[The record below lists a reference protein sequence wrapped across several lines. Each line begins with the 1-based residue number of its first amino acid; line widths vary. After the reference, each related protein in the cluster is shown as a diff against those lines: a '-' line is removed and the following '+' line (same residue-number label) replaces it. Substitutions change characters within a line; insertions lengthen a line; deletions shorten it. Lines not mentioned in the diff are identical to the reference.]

1 MIKNVL
7 VIGGAGKSGRRVV
20 EKLKSNEINVCST
33 VRDLKNVTADELLF
47 SWEDT
52 SNWSAV
58 LQGQDAVFIVHPDT
72 STPEAQNQIKALAV
86 YAKSA
91 AVKKLVLLSGR
102 GQESVLACEDKIKN
116 SGLRWTIVRSAW
128 FNQNF
133 TEGHFSYGIQNGE
146 VVFMADDAKEPFV
159 DLDDLSDV
167 VVACLLDE
175 RHDGQIYEVT
185 GHELFTFS
193 EAVNIIA
200 QQMNKPVKYL
210 AVSGE
215 TYFDLLIQHGLPA
228 VVAEHLVFAFSE
240 ILDGRNQTV
249 GDGVQRVLER
259 APKKF
264 KSFVQQNFK
273 VA

>member
-20 EKLKSNEINVCST
+20 EKLKSNEINVYST

-52 SNWSAV
+52 SNWPAV
-58 LQGQDAVFIVHPDT
+58 LKGQDAVFIVHPDT
-72 STPEAQNQIKALAV
+72 STPEAQDQIKVLTG
-86 YAKSA
+86 YAKNA

-102 GQESVLACEDKIKN
+102 GQESVLACEDVIQN

-146 VVFMADDAKEPFV
+146 VVFMADTAKEPFV

-167 VVACLLDE
+167 VVACLLHKK
-175 RHDGQIYEVT
+175 HDGEIYEVT
-185 GHELFTFS
+185 GDQSFTFK
-193 EAVNIIA
+193 EAVSMIA
-200 QQMNKPVKYL
+200 EQMNKSVKYR
-210 AVSGE
+210 AVSGDV
-215 TYFDLLIQHGLPA
+215 YFDLLVQHGLPSD
-228 VVAEHLVFAFSE
+228 VAKHLVFAFAE
-240 ILDGRNQTV
+240 ILDGRNQTI

-259 APKKF
+259 TPKKF
-264 KSFVQQNFK
+264 TSFVQKNFTL
-273 VA
+273 A